1 MIQTTNVNNLSER
14 INTLLFAK
22 YLKDSG
28 WNHFDTKRKDI
39 RVFQKTTSDG
49 KFHQVIIPLERSL
62 PDYDQ
67 AIMTAVD
74 TVATAEGGT
83 KENLLMFLLNPNS
96 DILKIRLCKKGIES
110 GSILFEDALHL
121 YENAR
126 KLIASAA
133 MDVQNPRKYH
143 RGRTDTAV
151 NDFLNS
157 CRFGQTEIGSYVLSI
172 VCPLGNIDED
182 GVYHKMSVF
191 STDCD
196 DSFTRKVTC
205 RVMDNLLRIKK
216 CIDEGEYPRLTDDDD
231 PISANFY
238 EALAGLNLD
247 CDDTSVEVSV
257 GWTPSVKNDR
267 CTTDSISFSHD
278 YYQPI
283 MEAIDRIKRLID
295 EKTRIIGRI
304 NKLESIPD
312 VEKRISGKVSVVY
325 IDDVGKRR
333 TVRAELDRN
342 DYALALEA
350 HSKGFYVEIAGT
362 LINAGKSNASISC
375 ESFCILE

>member
-1 MIQTTNVNNLSER
+1 MIQAINGNNLSER

-39 RVFQKTTSDG
+39 RVFQKTMSDG
-49 KFHQVIIPLERSL
+49 KFFQVVLPLERSL
-62 PDYDQ
+62 SDYSE
-67 AIMTAVD
+67 AIMTAVE
-74 TVATAEGGT
+74 TVAVAEEST
-83 KENLLMFLLNPNS
+83 SENLLMFLLNPNS

-110 GSILFEDALHL
+110 GSILFDDALHL

-133 MDVQNPRKYH
+133 MDVQNPKKYH
-143 RGRTDTAV
+143 RGRIDTAV
-151 NDFLNS
+151 NNFLNS
-157 CRFGQTEIGSYVLSI
+157 CRFGQTEIGSYVLSV
-172 VCPLGNIDED
+172 VCPLGNMDED

-216 CIDEGEYPRLTDDDD
+216 CIDEGEYRSLTDDDD

-247 CDDTSVEVSV
+247 SDDTSVEVSV

-267 CTTDSISFSHD
+267 CTADSISFSHD

-283 MEAIDRIKRLID
+283 IEAIDRIKRFTD

-325 IDDVGKRR
+325 IDDEGKRR
-333 TVRAELDRN
+333 TVRAELDKN